1 MAFQLGLD
9 TGGTYTDAVMINE
22 SQKIVAS
29 AKSLTTHT
37 NLIEGL
43 RGATEAVLSEQFHPI
58 TLVSVSTTLATNALV
73 EGTGRPVC
81 LLLIGFSDAQMQRA
95 KLQQALGGDPHFFLD
110 GGHNAS
116 GKKLAELDLQLL
128 EKHIDGVAGKV
139 DAFAISSVFAVRNP
153 EHELAAMELI
163 KAKTGMPVSCGHMLS
178 SGLDAPRRALTAL
191 LNARLI
197 PMISSL
203 LLAARQ
209 LLLEHQ
215 IDCPLMVVKG
225 DGSLVSAD
233 VALAS
238 PVETILSG
246 PAASVVGAQF
256 MCDDE
261 TMLVS
266 DMGGTTTDIAMIQY
280 GSPRLDPNGAT
291 IGGWRTMVSAIDVK
305 TYGLGGDSAISYN
318 RDTKSFDIGPQRVMP
333 LSLLTMQHPHLLD
346 ILQEQS
352 EEAYITTHAGQ
363 FVMAHSAS
371 ASDLTAAQ
379 GELWE
384 QIKHAPIALQTL
396 FKQQTMERALTKLV
410 QRGAVLL
417 SGFTPSDASHVLQDQ
432 GNWERRGA
440 QLGAVLMQRYAA
452 ENMGQTFASID
463 EFCRSIQAQV
473 SHKTALALINSVV
486 DDPSSKKRQM
496 GMGLSDSQKALLES
510 AFISEAGKNDA
521 RHNDNSNHLRLQ
533 AQLQMP
539 IVALGAPVAC
549 YYPALTDLLNTK
561 VHIPEHAHVANAL
574 GAIVGRIRQQQEI
587 MITPSSGKQVT
598 VHFPDGAQNREE
610 LEDAAAAAIVWA
622 NSRAKQKAIEAGA
635 TDIVVTADRYDNIV
649 NTHGQDVFFECR
661 IVATAIGRPAQAKL
675 AARTAE

>member
-1 MAFQLGLD
+1 MSFQLGLD
-9 TGGTYTDAVMINE
+9 TGGTYTDAVLINE

-37 NLIEGL
+37 NLIDGL
-43 RGATEAVLSEQFHPI
+43 RGATEAVLEKQFHPI

-73 EGTGRPVC
+73 EGRGRPVC
-81 LLLIGFSDAQMQRA
+81 LILIGFSTAQMQRA
-95 KLQQALGGDPHFFLD
+95 NLQEALGGDPHFFLE
-110 GGHNAS
+110 GGHNAG
-116 GKKLAELDLQLL
+116 GKQLAELDLSLL
-128 EKHIDGVAGKV
+128 EKHIETVAGNV
-139 DAFAISSVFAVRNP
+139 DAFAVSSVFAVRNP

-163 KAKTGMPVSCGHMLS
+163 KAKTGLPVSCGHMLS

-209 LLLEHQ
+209 LLAEHN

-233 VALAS
+233 VAQES

-256 MCDDE
+256 MCGE
-261 TMLVS
+261 KTMLVS
-266 DMGGTTTDIAMIQY
+266 DMGGTTTDIAMIQS
-280 GSPRLDPNGAT
+280 GNPRLDPNGAT
-291 IGGWRTMVSAIDVK
+291 VGGWRTMVSAIDVK

-318 RDTKSFDIGPQRVMP
+318 RDTKGFDIGPHRVMP
-333 LSLLTMQHPHLLD
+333 LSLLTKQYPHLVD
-346 ILQEQS
+346 VLQEQS
-352 EEAYITTHAGQ
+352 DDTYVPTHAGQ
-363 FVMAHSAS
+363 FVLAHSA
-371 ASDLTAAQ
+371 APTDLTAAQ
-379 GELWE
+379 DELWE
-384 QIKHAPIALQTL
+384 KIKDAPIALNTL
-396 FKQQTMERALTKLV
+396 FKEQTMERALTKLV
-410 QRGAVLL
+410 QRGIVLL

-452 ENMGQTFASID
+452 DNAGPVFDHVD

-473 SHKTALALINSVV
+473 SRKTAMALINSVV
-486 DDPSSKKRQM
+486 DDPASKKRQT

-510 AFISEAGKNDA
+510 AFISDA
-521 RHNDNSNHLRLQ
+521 ELERSAANGSPNHLRLQ

-539 IVALGAPVAC
+539 IVALGAPVGC
-549 YYPALTDLLNTK
+549 YYPALKELLNTK
-561 VHIPEHAHVANAL
+561 VVIPEHAHVANAL
-574 GAIVGRIRQQQEI
+574 GAVVGRIRQQQEI
-587 MITPSSGKQVT
+587 IITPSSGKKVT
-598 VHFPDGAQNREE
+598 VHYPDGAQTYEE
-610 LEDAAAAAIVWA
+610 LEVAATAAIAWA
-622 NSRAKQKAIEAGA
+622 NDEANRKAIDAGA
-635 TDIVVTADRYDNIV
+635 TDIVLAADRYDNIV
-649 NTHGQDVFFECR
+649 NTQGQDVFFESR

-675 AARTAE
+675 S

>member
-9 TGGTYTDAVMINE
+9 TGGTYTDAVLIDE

-37 NLIEGL
+37 NLIDGL
-43 RGATEAVLSEQFHPI
+43 RGATKAVLSEQFHPI

-73 EGTGRPVC
+73 EGRGRPVC
-81 LLLIGFSDAQMQRA
+81 LVLIGFTDAQMQRA
-95 KLQQALGGDPHFFLD
+95 NLQQALGGDPHFFLD

-116 GKKLAELDLQLL
+116 GKKLAELDLTLL
-128 EKHIDGVAGKV
+128 EKHIDSVAGNV
-139 DAFAISSVFAVRNP
+139 DAFAVSSVFAVRNP

-209 LLLEHQ
+209 LLKEHK

-233 VALAS
+233 VAQES

-256 MCDDE
+256 MCGDE

-280 GSPRLDPNGAT
+280 GNPRLDPNGAT
-291 IGGWRTMVSAIDVK
+291 VGGWRTMVSAIDVK

-318 RDTKSFDIGPQRVMP
+318 RNTKGFDIGPHRLMP
-333 LSLLTMQHPHLLD
+333 LSLLTQQYPHLLD
-346 ILQEQS
+346 ILREQS
-352 EEAYITTHAGQ
+352 EESYVATHAGQ
-363 FVMAHSAS
+363 FVLAHSA
-371 ASDLTAAQ
+371 APTDLTAAQ

-384 QIKHAPIALQTL
+384 KIKNAPIALQTL
-396 FKQQTMERALTKLV
+396 FKEQTMERALTKLV
-410 QRGAVLL
+410 QRGIVLL

-440 QLGAVLMQRYAA
+440 QYGAVLVQRYAA
-452 ENMGQTFASID
+452 DNAGPTFDSVEA
-463 EFCRSIQAQV
+463 FCRSIQAEV
-473 SHKTALALINSVV
+473 SRQTAMALINSVV
-486 DDPSSKKRQM
+486 DDPSSKKRQL
-496 GMGLSDSQKALLES
+496 GTGLSDSQKALLES
-510 AFISEAGKNDA
+510 AFTSDDDLNNPAASDT
-521 RHNDNSNHLRLQ
+521 SNHLRLQ

-549 YYPALTDLLNTK
+549 YYPALSKLLNTK
-561 VHIPEHAHVANAL
+561 VEIPEYAHVANAL
-574 GAIVGRIRQQQEI
+574 GAVVGRIRQQQEI
-587 MITPSSGKQVT
+587 IITPSSGKKVT
-598 VHFPDGAQNREE
+598 VHYPDGAQTIEE
-610 LEDAAAAAIVWA
+610 LEEAATAAITWA
-622 NSRAKQKAIEAGA
+622 NSEAERKAIEAGA
-635 TDIVVTADRYDNIV
+635 IDIVVSVDRYDNIV
-649 NTHGQDVFFECR
+649 NTQGQDVFFESR
-661 IVATAIGRPAQAKL
+661 IVATAIGRPAQAKPS
-675 AARTAE
+675 